1 MSHYL
6 FIICETDEIGLDRR
20 GVGNIGHL
28 RFYDLIKEST
38 RQKRNRAV
46 IDNTSL
52 KSSSVLFHLNSV
64 FSLFIISI
72 LSKVK
77 LIIQVFFS
85 IYIELYSYT
94 MRTADLLTQRMIG
107 TERTNFLK

>member
-1 MSHYL
+1 M
-6 FIICETDEIGLDRR
+6 GLDRR

-52 KSSSVLFHLNSV
+52 KSPSVLFPQHCFLALHYFNIVKSEINYPGFFVHLYRIILVYYENSGCGY
-64 FSLFIISI
+64 L
-72 LSKVK
+72 
-77 LIIQVFFS
+77 
-85 IYIELYSYT
+85 
-94 MRTADLLTQRMIG
+94 AND
-107 TERTNFLK
+107 